1 MKRRHTSRAQVG
13 GAMRARTHLLHL
25 RKAGNFLQVC
35 DAAGVHKLSVHNFG
49 IQEYMRHTPETD
61 RVFLHSYS
69 FENGLMHP
77 GEAPGLG
84 VEFLACA
91 RRLRPGGER

>member
-1 MKRRHTSRAQVG
+1 MERRHTNRAQVG

-61 RVFLHSYS
+61 RVFPALLRLGKWSDAS
-69 FENGLMHP
+69 RGGARTWRRVPCLR
-77 GEAPGLG
+77 APPQTW
-84 VEFLACA
+84 
-91 RRLRPGGER
+91 R

>member
-1 MKRRHTSRAQVG
+1 
-13 GAMRARTHLLHL
+13 
-25 RKAGNFLQVC
+25 
-35 DAAGVHKLSVHNFG
+35 
-49 IQEYMRHTPETD
+49 MRHTPETD
-61 RVFLHSYS
+61 RVFPHSYS